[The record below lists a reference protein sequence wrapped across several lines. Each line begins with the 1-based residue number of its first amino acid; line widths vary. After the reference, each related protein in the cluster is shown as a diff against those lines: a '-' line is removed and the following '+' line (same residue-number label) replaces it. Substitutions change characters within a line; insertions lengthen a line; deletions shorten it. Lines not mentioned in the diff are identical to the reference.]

1 MYKSLGG
8 LKEKYQ
14 NHMLEIVWKIMLGIY
29 IMILFYLTLAGRKQ
43 VDPLI
48 NVFGGWLPFKRSN
61 QTWNIDALYNI
72 FLLTPLTF
80 FLGKSFPHITKKNLF
95 KKMILISFGISF
107 FIEINQL
114 IFAIGTFQVSDLV
127 YNTISGVIGGVIY
140 KMSYKITSEQE
151 KTSLI
156 IELKNCVLYN
166 NDVHEIN
173 EVILIENHGGRAL
186 IYFKEFGPQIENADP
201 IKFVYAIEIGLI
213 DTVVRFRTD
222 NLVYKDLLPDNVLIN
237 YYGETDNYDIQE
249 KYTITEEDI
258 SRIRH
263 WYNIIIEWNKNW
275 KAGQR
280 NLYWDMA
287 YNRYLLDARD
297 EYIENR
303 FLNMGLVLECLLNID
318 GKKIS
323 AKLRKYAASL
333 CASNQ
338 EEFENIFYAV
348 KRGYDYR
355 CKVVHG
361 NAEIVAEI
369 FNNELIYQIY
379 FELRRIVNKLMLIM
393 YGKTKEEVIEQAKI
407 LLENYDIPSSN

>member
-1 MYKSLGG
+1 MYKSLGE

-156 IELKNCVLYN
+156 IELN
-166 NDVHEIN
+166 
-173 EVILIENHGGRAL
+173 
-186 IYFKEFGPQIENADP
+186 
-201 IKFVYAIEIGLI
+201 
-213 DTVVRFRTD
+213 
-222 NLVYKDLLPDNVLIN
+222 
-237 YYGETDNYDIQE
+237 
-249 KYTITEEDI
+249 
-258 SRIRH
+258 
-263 WYNIIIEWNKNW
+263 
-275 KAGQR
+275 
-280 NLYWDMA
+280 
-287 YNRYLLDARD
+287 
-297 EYIENR
+297 
-303 FLNMGLVLECLLNID
+303 
-318 GKKIS
+318 
-323 AKLRKYAASL
+323 
-333 CASNQ
+333 
-338 EEFENIFYAV
+338 
-348 KRGYDYR
+348 
-355 CKVVHG
+355 
-361 NAEIVAEI
+361 
-369 FNNELIYQIY
+369 
-379 FELRRIVNKLMLIM
+379 
-393 YGKTKEEVIEQAKI
+393 
-407 LLENYDIPSSN
+407 

>member
-1 MYKSLGG
+1 MFFGKNENF
-8 LKEKYQ
+8 LKFM
-14 NHMLEIVWKIMLGIY
+14 NI
-29 IMILFYLTLAGRKQ
+29 ILLILYLILLLQMTLIGRIHT
-43 VDPLI
+43 DPLSA
-48 NVFGGWLPFKRSN
+48 VFTGWLPFKRYDG
-61 QTWNIDALYNI
+61 TWNIDTIYNI

-80 FLGKSFPHITKKNLF
+80 FLSKSFPHITKKNLF

-140 KMSYKITSEQE
+140 RMSYKITSEQE
-151 KTSLI
+151 KISLI

-166 NDVHEIN
+166 NGVHEIN
-173 EVILIENHGGRAL
+173 EVILMENHGGRAL
-186 IYFKEFGPQIENADP
+186 IYFKEFGPQIENSDP

-222 NLVYKDLLPDNVLIN
+222 SLVYKDLLPDNVLIN
-237 YYGETDNYDIQE
+237 YYGETDNYNIQE

-258 SRIRH
+258 SRIQH

-318 GKKIS
+318 GEKIS

-333 CASNQ
+333 CANNQ

-348 KRGYDYR
+348 KRGYGYR

-369 FNNELIYQIY
+369 FNNELIYQKY
-379 FELRRIVNKLMLIM
+379 FEIRRIVNKLMLIT
-393 YGKTKEEVIEQAKI
+393 YGKTKEEVIEQAKM
-407 LLENYDIPSSN
+407 LLENYDIPSNN

>member
-1 MYKSLGG
+1 
-8 LKEKYQ
+8 
-14 NHMLEIVWKIMLGIY
+14 
-29 IMILFYLTLAGRKQ
+29 
-43 VDPLI
+43 
-48 NVFGGWLPFKRSN
+48 
-61 QTWNIDALYNI
+61 
-72 FLLTPLTF
+72 
-80 FLGKSFPHITKKNLF
+80 
-95 KKMILISFGISF
+95 MILISFGISF

-173 EVILIENHGGRAL
+173 EVILIENHGERAL

-213 DTVVRFRTD
+213 GTVVRFRTD

-297 EYIENR
+297 EYIQNR

-318 GKKIS
+318 GKK
-323 AKLRKYAASL
+323 
-333 CASNQ
+333 
-338 EEFENIFYAV
+338 
-348 KRGYDYR
+348 
-355 CKVVHG
+355 
-361 NAEIVAEI
+361 
-369 FNNELIYQIY
+369 YQ
-379 FELRRIVNKLMLIM
+379 
-393 YGKTKEEVIEQAKI
+393 Q
-407 LLENYDIPSSN
+407 S

>member
-1 MYKSLGG
+1 
-8 LKEKYQ
+8 
-14 NHMLEIVWKIMLGIY
+14 
-29 IMILFYLTLAGRKQ
+29 
-43 VDPLI
+43 
-48 NVFGGWLPFKRSN
+48 
-61 QTWNIDALYNI
+61 
-72 FLLTPLTF
+72 
-80 FLGKSFPHITKKNLF
+80 
-95 KKMILISFGISF
+95 MILISFGISF

-140 KMSYKITSEQE
+140 KMSYKITSKQE

-173 EVILIENHGGRAL
+173 EVILIENHGERAL

-213 DTVVRFRTD
+213 GTVVRFRTD

-237 YYGETDNYDIQE
+237 YYGETANYDIQE

>member
-14 NHMLEIVWKIMLGIY
+14 NHMFELVWNIMLGIY
-29 IMILFYLTLAGRKQ
+29 IIILFYLTLIGRKQ

-48 NVFGGWLPFKRSN
+48 NVFGGWLPFKRNN
-61 QTWNIDALYNI
+61 QTWNIDAIYNI

-80 FLGKSFPHITKKNLF
+80 FLDKSFPHITEKNLF

-114 IFAIGTFQVSDLV
+114 IFAIGTIQVSDLV

-173 EVILIENHGGRAL
+173 EFILMENHGGSAL
-186 IYFKEFGPQIENADP
+186 IYFKEFGPQIETADP
-201 IKFVYAIEIGLI
+201 IKIIYAIEIGLT
-213 DTVVRFRTD
+213 DTVVTFRTD

-237 YYGETDNYDIQE
+237 YYGDTDNYDIQE

-258 SRIRH
+258 SRIQH

-303 FLNMGLVLECLLNID
+303 FLNMGLILECLLNID
-318 GKKIS
+318 GEKIS

-348 KRGYDYR
+348 KRGYGYR

-369 FNNELIYQIY
+369 FNNECIYQRY
-379 FELRRIVNKLMLIM
+379 FELRRIVNKLMLM
-393 YGKTKEEVIEQAKI
+393 TYGKTKEEVIEQAKI

>member
-1 MYKSLGG
+1 MFFGKNENFLKFINTILLSLY
-8 LKEKYQ
+8 L
-14 NHMLEIVWKIMLGIY
+14 
-29 IMILFYLTLAGRKQ
+29 ILLLQMTLIGRSHT
-43 VDPLI
+43 DPLSA
-48 NVFGGWLPFKRSN
+48 VFTGWLPFKRYDG
-61 QTWNIDALYNI
+61 TWNIDTIYNI

-166 NDVHEIN
+166 NGVHEIN
-173 EVILIENHGGRAL
+173 EVILMENHGGRAL

-201 IKFVYAIEIGLI
+201 IKFVYAIEMGLI
-213 DTVVRFRTD
+213 DTVVRFITD

-237 YYGETDNYDIQE
+237 YYGETDDYNIQE

-258 SRIRH
+258 SRIQH

-318 GKKIS
+318 GEKIS

-333 CASNQ
+333 CANNQ
-338 EEFENIFYAV
+338 VEFENIFYAV
-348 KRGYDYR
+348 KRGYGYR

-361 NAEIVAEI
+361 NAEIMAEI
-369 FNNELIYQIY
+369 FNNELIYQRY
-379 FELRRIVNKLMLIM
+379 FELRRIVNKLMLIT
-393 YGKTKEEVIEQAKI
+393 YGKTKEEVIEQAKM
-407 LLENYDIPSSN
+407 LLENYDIPSNN

>member
-1 MYKSLGG
+1 MYKSLGE

-222 NLVYKDLLPDNVLIN
+222 N
-237 YYGETDNYDIQE
+237 YDIQE